1 MSNGP
6 PVPLPDPL
14 PGPPPDPL
22 AGRPGIDA
30 CAGLAELAAREAL
43 ARPSPRELVRRLA
56 REGAGVRPG
65 LPGILDLATA
75 GRDGLPGRGFRAEL
89 DDGTDGQVRHFCGVA
104 ASCDRF
110 GGRPTRWVS
119 IHVRRDPANTPDG
132 RLTDLAIE
140 FVALLYRG
148 ELDVVDAS
156 DWLRRT
162 LCAPA
167 DDQGADRDAAPDERP
182 APPA

>member
-1 MSNGP
+1 MSNEASG
-6 PVPLPDPL
+6 PLPDPP
-14 PGPPPDPL
+14 PGPP
-22 AGRPGIDA
+22 AGRSGIDA
-30 CAGLAELAAREAL
+30 CAALAELAAREAL
-43 ARPSPRELVRRLA
+43 ARPSPRGLVRRLA

-65 LPGILDLATA
+65 LHGILDLLTA

-89 DDGTDGQVRHFCGVA
+89 DDGTDGQVRHFCGIA

-119 IHVRRDPANTPDG
+119 IHVRRDAADAPDG

-148 ELDVVDAS
+148 ELDVGDAS

-167 DDQGADRDAAPDERP
+167 ADRDADRGADPDGRP

>member
-1 MSNGP
+1 MSD
-6 PVPLPDPL
+6 DPSVES
-14 PGPPPDPL
+14 PGPPS
-22 AGRPGIDA
+22 GRPGSDA
-30 CAGLAELAAREAL
+30 CAALAELAAREAL

-56 REGAGVRPG
+56 QEGAGVRPG
-65 LPGILDLATA
+65 LPGLLDLATA

-89 DDGTDGQVRHFCGVA
+89 DDGTDGQVRHFCGIA

-119 IHVRRDPANTPDG
+119 IHVRRDPPDEPDG

-148 ELDVVDAS
+148 ELDVADAP

-167 DDQGADRDAAPDERP
+167 ADPDADRRADPDGQP